1 MFCKFCGSEMPEA
14 CTVCPECGKA
24 VKNGEGWKI
33 AVVALC
39 AVILGAALV
48 VAVLLGAGKIGGKK
62 DEPAKEP
69 TVATEPTEAPVQKS
83 NYEVDDEKAKAKAD
97 EVVAVVGEQKLTNS
111 ELQLHYRS
119 VVYSFLDTYYYYL
132 SAVGLDTTLPLGEQT
147 CGMDQTKTW
156 EQYFLDQALENW
168 KSYAVLV
175 EMANAEGFTQSEED
189 KAYLEKLPTKIAEEA
204 TSYGYESVAAMLA
217 DQGGPGATE
226 AGFISYRTVMYK
238 AMQYF
243 DVKYKGMTPTDE
255 EINAYFE
262 EHKDE
267 FEASGITKESGKV
280 ANVRHILI
288 KAEASSTD
296 ENGNAVYSEEDWAK
310 CLEEAEKVY
319 KLWKDGEAT
328 ENSFIAMVAQH
339 TDDPG
344 SAETGGLY
352 EGVSIGSGY
361 VEPFEKWASDAARQ
375 PGDTELVK
383 VESTNYAGYHF
394 MYYVSGQDV
403 WYANASSQ
411 LLSERFAEFYDTGAE
426 QYPMTIEDEKIVL
439 GKLTLA

>member
-1 MFCKFCGSEMPEA
+1 MPD
-14 CTVCPECGKA
+14 TSNVCPECGKA
-24 VKNGEGWKI
+24 AKNGEGWKI
-33 AVVALC
+33 AVIALC

-48 VAVLLGAGKIGGKK
+48 VAVLFGTGVIGGKEEK
-62 DEPAKEP
+62 ATKEP
-69 TVATEPTEAPVQKS
+69 TVESEPTEAVALKS
-83 NYEVDDEKAKAKAD
+83 DYEVDDETAKAKAD
-97 EVVAVVGEQKLTNS
+97 AVVAVIGEQKLTNS

-119 VVYSFLDTYYYYL
+119 AVYTFLNNYYYYL

-147 CGMDQTKTW
+147 CGMDTTKTW
-156 EQYFLDQALENW
+156 EEYFLDQALESW

-175 EMANAEGFTQSEED
+175 EMANAEGFAQSDED
-189 KAYLEKLPTKIAEEA
+189 KAYLEKLPTTIAEEA

-243 DVKYKGMTPTDE
+243 DVKYNGMTPTDE

-267 FEASGITKESGKV
+267 FEASGITKESGKI

-288 KAEASSTD
+288 KAEASTTD
-296 ENGNAVYSEEDWAK
+296 ENGNPVYSEEDWAK

-328 ENSFIAMVAQH
+328 ENSFVAMVAQH

-361 VEPFEKWASDAARQ
+361 VEPFEKWAADASRQ
-375 PGDTELVK
+375 SGDTELVK

-403 WYANASSQ
+403 WYTNTSSQ
-411 LLSERFAEFYDTGAE
+411 MLNERFTEFFDSGVE
-426 QYPMTIEDEKIVL
+426 QYPMTTEYDKIVL
-439 GKLTLA
+439 GALTLA